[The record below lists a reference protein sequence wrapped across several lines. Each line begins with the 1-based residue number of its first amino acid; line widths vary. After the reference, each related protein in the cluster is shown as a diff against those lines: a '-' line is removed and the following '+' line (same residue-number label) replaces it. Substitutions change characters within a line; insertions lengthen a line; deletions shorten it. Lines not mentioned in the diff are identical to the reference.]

1 MAKSYKTAVFVFR
14 RDLRLDDNTG
24 LRKAFALA
32 ERVLPCFIFDP
43 RQQGDQND
51 YFTAHGFQF
60 LLESLEDLERQLK
73 AAGGALYRFAGLPH
87 EIVER
92 LIEQCG
98 AEAVMVNRDY
108 TPFSR
113 LRDGELQALCARRH
127 VFFGQYPDVSL
138 NEPGRTVTE
147 AGTPFRVFTP
157 YYRRARQFDVPSPQ
171 SLKAGD
177 FHKGPIEFARGKT
190 LYDELLKERNAGAH
204 VRGGRDSGV
213 AILRRLADFND
224 YGHSHDAV
232 AQAGTT
238 SLSAHHKFGTVSI
251 REVYHAL
258 KKELAAASEEIIR
271 QLYWRDFFTQL
282 AFFNPWV
289 FGKSL
294 KTRFDDMRWDN
305 DENHFNA
312 WCEGRTGFPM
322 VDAGMRQLNETG
334 WMHNRARLV
343 TGSFLTKNLLIDWR
357 WGERYFARRLVDYDP
372 CVNNGNWQWIASVG
386 VDTRP
391 IRILNPWTQQQK
403 FDSQAEY
410 VKRWVPALRG
420 LTPEAIHR
428 LHDSRPPGLNDYP
441 SPMMDHTQQF
451 HAARERYEQA
461 GYGQTG

>member
-1 MAKSYKTAVFVFR
+1 MTKPYKTVVFLFR
-14 RDLRLDDNTG
+14 RDLRLSDNTG

-32 ERVLPCFIFDP
+32 EHVLPCFIFDP
-43 RQQGDQND
+43 RQQHDKND

-60 LLESLEDLERQLK
+60 LIESLEDLERQLK
-73 AAGGALYRFAGLPH
+73 AAGGTLYRFSGLPH

-98 AEAVMVNRDY
+98 AEAVLVNRDY

-113 LRDGELQALCARRH
+113 LRDGELQALCARRR
-127 VFFGQYPDVSL
+127 VFFGQYPDLLL
-138 NEPGRTVTE
+138 NEPGRALTE

-157 YYRRARQFDVPSPQ
+157 YYRRASQIDVPPPQ
-171 SLKAGD
+171 TLKVSD
-177 FHKGPIEFARGKT
+177 FYDGQIEFARSVD
-190 LYDELLKERNAGAH
+190 LYDELLTKRNERAH
-204 VRGGRDSGV
+204 VRGGRDNGL
-213 AILRRLADFND
+213 AILRQLGEFND

-258 KKELAAASEEIIR
+258 KKKLGASCEEIIR

-282 AFFNPWV
+282 AFFNPSV

-294 KTRFDDMRWDN
+294 KTRFEGMQWDN
-305 DENHFNA
+305 DESHFNA

-357 WGERYFARRLVDYDP
+357 WGERYFARQLVDYDP

-410 VKRWVPALRG
+410 VKRWVPELRE
-420 LTPEAIHR
+420 LEPKAIHQ
-428 LHDSRPPGLNDYP
+428 LHKARPPVLHGYP
-441 SPMMDHTQQF
+441 SPMMDHAQQF
-451 HAARERYEQA
+451 HVARQRYALTGDEQA
-461 GYGQTG
+461 D